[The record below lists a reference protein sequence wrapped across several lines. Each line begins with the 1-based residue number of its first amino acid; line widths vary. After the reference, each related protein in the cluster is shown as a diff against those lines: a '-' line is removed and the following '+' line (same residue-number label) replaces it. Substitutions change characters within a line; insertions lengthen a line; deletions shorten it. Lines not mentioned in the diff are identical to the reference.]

1 MALLRQYY
9 TNFTA
14 GELTPLLSS
23 RIDADAYKN
32 AVKTLRNARIRAQ
45 GGITRRPGLQYHQT
59 LQNTVYQLEGYIF
72 DENEAYILLFSNG
85 RLDIVDVDNPSTLL
99 QTITSSECEWDNTN
113 LGQLVVEVQ
122 PP

>member
-1 MALLRQYY
+1 MTQADRLAEENKDKEDNVALLRQYY

-32 AVKTLRNARIRAQ
+32 AVKTLRNNARIRAR

-59 LQNTVYQLEGYIF
+59 LLNTVCISLRYIF
-72 DENEAYILLFSNG
+72 DVMKLTYFFSAMVVWIL
-85 RLDIVDVDNPSTLL
+85 
-99 QTITSSECEWDNTN
+99 
-113 LGQLVVEVQ
+113 
-122 PP
+122 

>member
-45 GGITRRPGLQYHQT
+45 GGITRRPT
-59 LQNTVYQLEGYIF
+59 TIPPNTTKHGVS
-72 DENEAYILLFSNG
+72 A
-85 RLDIVDVDNPSTLL
+85 
-99 QTITSSECEWDNTN
+99 
-113 LGQLVVEVQ
+113 
-122 PP
+122 